1 MNDEVVLSSEVHDFE
16 AAFRNGYLLGE
27 ILHRFNQQKSF
38 SMFVN
43 TQSADS
49 KVRNFVLL
57 EPTLRRLGIP
67 LSPRAAFDIMSGKKG
82 AALKVL
88 FGVKIVIDKLKN
100 LPRVG
105 QRVVDGVEPLPI
117 MSEKVSRP
125 SFDKKSSELFEYT
138 IRNLVENENNVLM
151 ERHVQKYTNRQTV
164 LLQNA
169 AEAQA
174 AERTAELQRIEA
186 IRHSAKEKL
195 AARQMQTSAAHDTEV
210 WRNNLNNRTLDL
222 KRNADFAARTQ
233 RKATAKQALKKET
246 LASATIDDLDRFD
259 ERLQA
264 LSPSAGPQQN
274 GGDSDSLITLST
286 STTAGKKKKKA
297 GSSASRRPGGGGD
310 DDDDDQQ
317 PAVEDYSAFEDR
329 LAAQVAPTA
338 VQRSEAGQ
346 FLSALTAKKSTV
358 EAARAER
365 ERRRRLFLTTS
376 LGARSAGVTDAVVSD
391 TLARATRATEMEREI
406 ENDKRIVRAY
416 KQVIV
421 ENRAFRE
428 KLYDAR
434 RELDS
439 ELEAAREE
447 VCDICPASLPFVS
460 WSLIVAR
467 PTPQLASSPIL
478 RACLLPIAS
487 HSLPFLSP
495 SVV

>member
-1 MNDEVVLSSEVHDFE
+1 MAGLLRKWLNDEVVLSSEVHDFE
-16 AAFRNGYLLGE
+16 PAFRNGYLLGE

-38 SMFVN
+38 PMFVN

-88 FGVKIVIDKLKN
+88 FGVKIVIDKLKS

-105 QRVVDGVEPLPI
+105 QRMVDGVEPLPI
-117 MSEKVSRP
+117 MSEKASRP

-151 ERHVQKYTNRQTV
+151 ERHVEKYTNRQTV

-174 AERTAELQRIEA
+174 SERTAELQRIEA

-195 AARQMQTSAAHDTEV
+195 AARQMQASAAHDNEV

-222 KRNADFAARTQ
+222 KRNADFAERTQ
-233 RKATAKQALKKET
+233 RRATAKRALKKDT

-264 LSPSAGPQQN
+264 LSPSAGPQHS
-274 GGDSDSLITLST
+274 GESDSFITLST
-286 STTAGKKKKKA
+286 STGGKKA
-297 GSSASRRPGGGGD
+297 GLPAPRRPGGGGD
-310 DDDDDQQ
+310 NDDQQ
-317 PAVEDYSAFEDR
+317 PAIEDYSAFEDR

-376 LGARSAGVTDAVVSD
+376 LGARSNRVAEAVVSE
-391 TLARATRATEMEREI
+391 TLARATRATEMEKEI

-416 KQVIV
+416 KAVIV
-421 ENRAFRE
+421 ENRVFRE
-428 KLYDAR
+428 QLYDAR

-439 ELEAAREE
+439 ELEVAREE
-447 VCDICPASLPFVS
+447 VGEICTMPFV
-460 WSLIVAR
+460 A
-467 PTPQLASSPIL
+467 
-478 RACLLPIAS
+478 
-487 HSLPFLSP
+487 
-495 SVV
+495 